1 MTAGSNVRLSN
12 LADFHGW
19 RIGGKA
25 LHVGELP
32 GRKQVC
38 LYVLDGATIRTLA
51 FFATEEKA
59 TEAMEMLD
67 KIANSTGVIA

>member
-1 MTAGSNVRLSN
+1 MEG
-12 LADFHGW
+12 HGW

-38 LYVLDGATIRTLA
+38 LYVLDGTTIRTLA
-51 FFATEEKA
+51 FFANKARAEEA
-59 TEAMEMLD
+59 LDMLD
-67 KIANSTGVIA
+67 KIARATGVLNDG

>member
-1 MTAGSNVRLSN
+1 MTIGTE
-12 LADFHGW
+12 DFHGW

-38 LYVLDGATIRTLA
+38 LYVQDAGTIRTLA
-51 FFATEEKA
+51 FFKTRERALEGL
-59 TEAMEMLD
+59 EMVD
-67 KIANSTGVIA
+67 KIAAATGVIG